1 MEEDDPTPRALPR
14 WVELEYKVSKHYSI
28 SQVVPTQSLLS
39 QSQHMRTLAGPDA
52 SIAFTSLSSATSA
65 SLSAAFTDAD
75 PPATTT
81 TTTSDA
87 TSDSASPAAAQ
98 VQCHEQGVL
107 ALMQSCNMPRER
119 VCLLDP
125 KASLALT
132 PSDGDA
138 GKFTWFLFGVR
149 PQPSFVSSPHT
160 HSLTLSLI
168 PFPFLVGLVG
178 WFGN

>member
-1 MEEDDPTPRALPR
+1 
-14 WVELEYKVSKHYSI
+14 
-28 SQVVPTQSLLS
+28 
-39 QSQHMRTLAGPDA
+39 MRTLAGPDA
-52 SIAFTSLSSATSA
+52 SVAFTSLSSATSA

-81 TTTSDA
+81 TTTTT
-87 TSDSASPAAAQ
+87 TSDSVSPAAAQ
-98 VQCHEQGVL
+98 VQCHEQGIL
-107 ALMQSCNMPRER
+107 ALTQTRNIPHER

-149 PQPSFVSSPHT
+149 LQLCFFASLSR
-160 HSLTLSLI
+160 LTLWSYLL
-168 PFPFLVGLVG
+168 FCSVGLVG
-178 WFGN
+178 LGVRVSSVRSDTQRKPAERSGATWTLIVF